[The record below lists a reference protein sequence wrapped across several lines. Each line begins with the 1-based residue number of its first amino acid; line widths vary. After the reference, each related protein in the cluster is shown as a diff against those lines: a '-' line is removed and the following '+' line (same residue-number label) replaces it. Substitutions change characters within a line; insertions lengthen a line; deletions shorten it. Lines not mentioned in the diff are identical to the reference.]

1 MLGAII
7 VLVIY
12 GMVAGRRR
20 GVTGFLRCHSKR
32 KRHITL
38 LVLVAVGE
46 RLSAHRF
53 LMNPRFHFLRQDFA
67 RWPLSR
73 ETLGGTNSLGAIWS
87 KQRCIQTEPF
97 KQHRETFQMKE
108 IKPDQRWSEGVN
120 EVQVTNAFG
129 VRIRIRRSGA
139 QADEEI
145 TEDEFRKRFT
155 FVAGR

>member
-1 MLGAII
+1 
-7 VLVIY
+7 
-12 GMVAGRRR
+12 
-20 GVTGFLRCHSKR
+20 
-32 KRHITL
+32 
-38 LVLVAVGE
+38 
-46 RLSAHRF
+46 
-53 LMNPRFHFLRQDFA
+53 
-67 RWPLSR
+67 
-73 ETLGGTNSLGAIWS
+73 
-87 KQRCIQTEPF
+87 
-97 KQHRETFQMKE
+97 MKE

>member
-1 MLGAII
+1 
-7 VLVIY
+7 
-12 GMVAGRRR
+12 
-20 GVTGFLRCHSKR
+20 
-32 KRHITL
+32 
-38 LVLVAVGE
+38 
-46 RLSAHRF
+46 
-53 LMNPRFHFLRQDFA
+53 MNPRFHFLRQDFVC
-67 RWPLSR
+67 WPLSR

-97 KQHRETFQMKE
+97 KPHRETFQMKE